1 MSEVPLLLSDGLAA
15 RQGAA
20 AALLAEKQ
28 LLPEHVTPA
37 HLLAASD
44 ALDTERWE
52 GLDEG
57 EWVHFE
63 EVREALARCSN
74 ARAQRAQRAP
84 PDLPPSVYEREKHRN
99 TSKNTF
105 VVKKKLFAV
114 TVAVVSCF

>member
-74 ARAQRAQRAP
+74 ARAQRP
-84 PDLPPSVYEREKHRN
+84 
-99 TSKNTF
+99 
-105 VVKKKLFAV
+105 
-114 TVAVVSCF
+114 

>member
-1 MSEVPLLLSDGLAA
+1 MYKEKNPAIYGSLHAAPKEFKRFFGKIIRKMSEVPLLLSDGLAA

-63 EVREALARCSN
+63 EVRSALARCSN
-74 ARAQRAQRAP
+74 ARAQRA
-84 PDLPPSVYEREKHRN
+84 
-99 TSKNTF
+99 
-105 VVKKKLFAV
+105 
-114 TVAVVSCF
+114 